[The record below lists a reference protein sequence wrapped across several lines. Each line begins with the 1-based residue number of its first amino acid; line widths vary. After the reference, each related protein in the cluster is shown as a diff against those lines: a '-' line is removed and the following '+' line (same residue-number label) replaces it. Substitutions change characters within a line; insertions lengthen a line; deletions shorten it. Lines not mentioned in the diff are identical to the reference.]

1 MTGFLEGGS
10 VYPDMFVLST
20 QIEYG
25 EVNSGRTERIDK

>member
-1 MTGFLEGGS
+1 MTGFLEGGGAC
-10 VYPDMFVLST
+10 PDMVVLST